1 MNGFFLSTTFAPM
14 NTQDISTLIRRRRSI
29 FPKSYLQDAPI
40 ERAEIEQLLENARWA
55 PTHRLTE
62 PWHFQVFHSPES
74 REALGDYMSD
84 YYTKTTPPELFSEE
98 KKQKAGENPRR
109 SGAVLAIVMRRDPE
123 QRIPEFEEIAAVAM
137 AVQNMW
143 LSCTAG
149 GLGCY
154 WSTPGAALNADAFLG
169 LQPGEKCLGF
179 FYMGRHNMP
188 EIDGKRAG
196 MEEKVIWK

>member
-1 MNGFFLSTTFAPM
+1 MNIQ
-14 NTQDISTLIRRRRSI
+14 NISDLIRRRRSI

-40 ERAEIEQLLENARWA
+40 DRAVIEQLLENARWA

-62 PWHFQVFHSPES
+62 PWRFQVFHSEES
-74 REALGDYMSD
+74 REVLGDYMSD
-84 YYTKTTPPELFSEE
+84 YYTKTTAPELFSEE

-109 SGAVLAIVMRRDPE
+109 SGAILAIIMRRDPE
-123 QRIPEFEEIAAVAM
+123 ARIPEFEEIAAVAM

-143 LSCTAG
+143 LSCTAL

-154 WSTPGAALNADAFLG
+154 WSTPGAALKGDDFLE

-179 FYMGRHNMP
+179 FYMGHHEMP
-188 EIDGKRAG
+188 EVDGKRTG
-196 MEEKVIWK
+196 MSDKVVWK